1 MNNIL
6 KNLLYLFELLL
17 YFLFFTTILFYVVEY
32 IGFLI
37 FNYRMHQL
45 FDNFEEIY
53 EREFEKIMIKN

>member
-6 KNLLYLFELLL
+6 RNLLYLFELLL
-17 YFLFFTTILFYVVEY
+17 YFIFFTIISIYVVEY

>member
-1 MNNIL
+1 MNYIL

-17 YFLFFTTILFYVVEY
+17 YFIFLTSILLYVVEY

-45 FDNFEEIY
+45 FDNFEEIF
-53 EREFEKIMIKN
+53 EKEFEKIMIKN